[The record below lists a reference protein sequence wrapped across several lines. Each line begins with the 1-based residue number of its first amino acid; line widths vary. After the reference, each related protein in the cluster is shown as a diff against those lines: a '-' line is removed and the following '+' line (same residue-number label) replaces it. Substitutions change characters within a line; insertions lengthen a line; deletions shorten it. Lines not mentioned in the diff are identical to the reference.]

1 MRPQR
6 RAPCP
11 YDMPRTRGSTR
22 RAGGGLLDGGR
33 LVSPG
38 QSLRLVIQVEDV
50 QTKRR
55 GRLVFSRSP
64 VHLGRSE
71 LNDLVLPVPS
81 VSLWHGVLRFDAAG
95 IHYVDT
101 GSRNGTEV
109 AGVAVKEGQSN
120 VVPPR
125 QGMVIWPLHF
135 KFLIG
140 DELEVGAIDNAAQ
153 LQQLFGEAQQVDT
166 PAVPGQTRFVPAL
179 LQEQLSQVAPEADG
193 AATILGLKEDEPRR
207 PKTGS
212 VPKRLPG
219 DSTVIVPAPVIASSP
234 PERAAPQERA
244 ATHERAAPGA
254 LFMALDEAYGQLQ
267 SSLFSVQRQL
277 SNVLT
282 GRSEAERRVLLNE
295 IASKYPRLSDLNLL
309 GSSRPKPSSGSSPGG
324 GASDTPIPPQVRSVD
339 FGTRLVNQFA
349 GSYVAH
355 RPRLDTE
362 PRMERFLDRVAQVLE
377 SFAKGFIE
385 LRRGHESFG
394 EQMGVGEV
402 ARRASRI
409 NVIDSIPRLLE
420 FLLDES
426 QSDERVSE
434 LTRGFADVMVHQVAL
449 VGGVREG
456 VREVL
461 NQISP
466 EVVDQLARRK
476 GGGLIDAVVPA
487 QKRWALFTEHYRDL
501 MNDEERLTQALFGK
515 AFARAYALVANGGAD
530 PGEDE

>member
-1 MRPQR
+1 MGHE
-6 RAPCP
+6 
-11 YDMPRTRGSTR
+11 PRTRGLAR

-38 QSLRLVIQVEDV
+38 GPLCLVIQVEDA

-55 GRLVFSRSP
+55 GRLVFVRSP
-64 VHLGRSE
+64 VHLGRCE

-81 VSLWHGVLRFDAAG
+81 VSLWHGVLRFDAAA
-95 IHYVDT
+95 IHYVDS
-101 GSRNGTEV
+101 GSRNGTKV
-109 AGVAVKEGQSN
+109 AGVAVKAGQSN

-125 QGMVIWPLHF
+125 QGMVIGSLHF
-135 KFLIG
+135 KFAIG
-140 DELEVGAIDNAAQ
+140 DDLEVGAIDNAAQ
-153 LQQLFGEAQQVDT
+153 LQQLFPEAQLVDT
-166 PAVPGQTRFVPAL
+166 PAVPGQTRIGPAL
-179 LQEQLSQVAPEADG
+179 PDDQVPPEVG
-193 AATILGLKEDEPRR
+193 ENATIVGVKEAEPCPPKK
-207 PKTGS
+207 PKTDS
-212 VPKRLPG
+212 VPKPNTG
-219 DSTVIVPAPVIASSP
+219 EATVIGP
-234 PERAAPQERA
+234 PPGAAP
-244 ATHERAAPGA
+244 ATPVPGP

-295 IASKYPRLSDLNLL
+295 IASKYPRLSDLSLL
-309 GSSRPKPSSGSSPGG
+309 GLAKPKPPSGSSPGG
-324 GASDTPIPPQVRSVD
+324 GPSNTPIPPQVRSVD
-339 FGTRLVNQFA
+339 FGTRLLNQFA
-349 GSYVAH
+349 DSYVAH

-377 SFAKGFIE
+377 SFAKGFIG
-385 LRRGHESFG
+385 LRRGHDSFG
-394 EQMGVGEV
+394 EQMGVGEG
-402 ARRASRI
+402 ARRVSRI

-420 FLLDES
+420 YLLDES

-466 EVVDQLARRK
+466 EAVVQLARQEGWR
-476 GGGLIDAVVPA
+476 LIDVVVPSR
-487 QKRWALFTEHYRDL
+487 KRWTLFTEQHCEL
-501 MNDEERLTQALFGK
+501 LNDEARLTQALFGES
-515 AFARAYALVANGGAD
+515 FARAYALVANGGAD

>member
-1 MRPQR
+1 
-6 RAPCP
+6 
-11 YDMPRTRGSTR
+11 
-22 RAGGGLLDGGR
+22 
-33 LVSPG
+33 
-38 QSLRLVIQVEDV
+38 
-50 QTKRR
+50 
-55 GRLVFSRSP
+55 
-64 VHLGRSE
+64 
-71 LNDLVLPVPS
+71 
-81 VSLWHGVLRFDAAG
+81 
-95 IHYVDT
+95 
-101 GSRNGTEV
+101 
-109 AGVAVKEGQSN
+109 
-120 VVPPR
+120 
-125 QGMVIWPLHF
+125 
-135 KFLIG
+135 
-140 DELEVGAIDNAAQ
+140 
-153 LQQLFGEAQQVDT
+153 
-166 PAVPGQTRFVPAL
+166 
-179 LQEQLSQVAPEADG
+179 
-193 AATILGLKEDEPRR
+193 
-207 PKTGS
+207 
-212 VPKRLPG
+212 
-219 DSTVIVPAPVIASSP
+219 
-234 PERAAPQERA
+234 
-244 ATHERAAPGA
+244 
-254 LFMALDEAYGQLQ
+254 MALDEAYGQLQ

-309 GSSRPKPSSGSSPGG
+309 GSARPKASSGSSPGG

-339 FGTRLVNQFA
+339 FGTRLLNQFA

-461 NQISP
+461 HQISP

-501 MNDEERLTQALFGK
+501 LNDEERLTQALFGK
-515 AFARAYALVANGGAD
+515 SFARAYALVANGGAD